1 MCEVRRCWI
10 LVIALIVL
18 VVAGCAPVTTTGP
31 SVSSDS
37 EARPATDGPTNFA
50 SPLDMLQRY
59 PTMRRQQL

>member
-1 MCEVRRCWI
+1 MCDVGERWI
-10 LVIALIVL
+10 LVTALIAL
-18 VVAGCAPVTTTGP
+18 VVAGCAPVTTTSP